1 MQRRRVS
8 SITLLAPPPIA
19 LFHDL
24 LVAPFSRTSR
34 VTERLVLDK
43 VDGGPR
49 RKVLG
54 LVRRADVVVLDL
66 PDRLDLV
73 RSDRLRATSSASH
86 TRVRIGLVLHAHSL
100 GIEPGTSLG
109 LST

>member
-19 LFHDL
+19 LFHNL

-86 TRVRIGLVLHAHSL
+86 ARV
-100 GIEPGTSLG
+100 
-109 LST
+109 